1 MRAFSLKVGIEDVSL
16 TREKKLFTFFNKNG
30 ARMPLNLKIIIKYFC
45 KLHHWSSNTSYL
57 KFYSFDIVKY
67 NDCLVF
73 LQYLLFCL
81 FASLPVAG
89 TL

>member
-1 MRAFSLKVGIEDVSL
+1 MHAFSLKVGIEDVSL
-16 TREKKLFTFFNKNG
+16 TREKKFFTFFNKNG
-30 ARMPLNLKIIIKYFC
+30 ARMPLNLKIIIKYFW
-45 KLHHWSSNTSYL
+45 KLHHWSSNTSNL

-81 FASLPVAG
+81 CASLPVAG